1 MYSYDGLN
9 AILQEKGI
17 TKTAL
22 SAELGISSRTIAKVA
37 GESMLKKHVS
47 MEMFTVIMKE
57 MCY

>member
-37 GESMLKKHVS
+37 KDEKIRNSTLKK
-47 MEMFTVIMKE
+47 
-57 MCY
+57 